1 MSKTPKGPPDWYRL
15 DNAGVLYSALQREKY
30 SPVYRFSAVLSQP
43 VDPAVLQRAVD
54 RTMPR
59 FPGFR
64 VRMKP
69 GVFWHYFEPNDS
81 PGPFVR
87 PDMSNPCQPIRFRED
102 NGWLVRFF
110 YYQSRISLEVFH
122 AVSDGA
128 GALTFFRTLLAV
140 YLRELGHPIPCG
152 PGLLD
157 VDAPPRPE
165 ELEDA
170 YARYAGKR
178 VLRDRWQ
185 ETAFS
190 NTSQA
195 EPFYT
200 LNVTMGFLPV
210 DRLKEIA
217 ARYGASI
224 TEYLSAVLLQSILEN
239 QEVQRPR
246 RPRPA
251 ALAIPI
257 DLRGWFPSATLRN
270 FILTVRLCVD
280 PTLGP
285 YTFPELVRYVHHY
298 MRLHINPQEMRAR
311 FTGNVH
317 FTANRFLQLIPI
329 FLKNPVMSLSYQL
342 VGVRP
347 FSATYTNPGLF
358 RVPPEMAPHIQ
369 RMEVVLGQATRPS
382 PHCASISYGNT
393 MTVTFAGTGTSS
405 ETERRFFT
413 HLVREGI
420 PVKVESNRTR

>member
-1 MSKTPKGPPDWYRL
+1 
-15 DNAGVLYSALQREKY
+15 
-30 SPVYRFSAVLSQP
+30 
-43 VDPAVLQRAVD
+43 
-54 RTMPR
+54 MPR

-157 VDAPPRPE
+157 VDDPPRPE

-239 QEVQRPR
+239 QEVQRPPAVPG
-246 RPRPA
+246 PRLWPFPSISGA
-251 ALAIPI
+251 GSPPP
-257 DLRGWFPSATLRN
+257 PSATSS
-270 FILTVRLCVD
+270 
-280 PTLGP
+280 
-285 YTFPELVRYVHHY
+285 
-298 MRLHINPQEMRAR
+298 
-311 FTGNVH
+311 
-317 FTANRFLQLIPI
+317 
-329 FLKNPVMSLSYQL
+329 SLSGSAWTPPWGLTPSLSWSDTSTTTCACTSIPRRCGPASPAMSTSQ
-342 VGVRP
+342 P
-347 FSATYTNPGLF
+347 TAFS
-358 RVPPEMAPHIQ
+358 
-369 RMEVVLGQATRPS
+369 S
-382 PHCASISYGNT
+382 
-393 MTVTFAGTGTSS
+393 
-405 ETERRFFT
+405 
-413 HLVREGI
+413 
-420 PVKVESNRTR
+420 

>member
-210 DRLKEIA
+210 DRLRLHHRIPLRSAPPVYPGESGGPA
-217 ARYGASI
+217 PPPSQARGSGHSHRSPG
-224 TEYLSAVLLQSILEN
+224 LVPLRHPPQLH
-239 QEVQRPR
+239 PHC
-246 RPRPA
+246 PA
-251 ALAIPI
+251 
-257 DLRGWFPSATLRN
+257 LRGPHPGA
-270 FILTVRLCVD
+270 
-280 PTLGP
+280 
-285 YTFPELVRYVHHY
+285 
-298 MRLHINPQEMRAR
+298 LHLP
-311 FTGNVH
+311 
-317 FTANRFLQLIPI
+317 
-329 FLKNPVMSLSYQL
+329 
-342 VGVRP
+342 
-347 FSATYTNPGLF
+347 
-358 RVPPEMAPHIQ
+358 
-369 RMEVVLGQATRPS
+369 
-382 PHCASISYGNT
+382 
-393 MTVTFAGTGTSS
+393 
-405 ETERRFFT
+405 
-413 HLVREGI
+413 
-420 PVKVESNRTR
+420 

>member
-1 MSKTPKGPPDWYRL
+1 M
-15 DNAGVLYSALQREKY
+15 
-30 SPVYRFSAVLSQP
+30 
-43 VDPAVLQRAVD
+43 
-54 RTMPR
+54 
-59 FPGFR
+59 
-64 VRMKP
+64 
-69 GVFWHYFEPNDS
+69 
-81 PGPFVR
+81 
-87 PDMSNPCQPIRFRED
+87 
-102 NGWLVRFF
+102 
-110 YYQSRISLEVFH
+110 
-122 AVSDGA
+122 
-128 GALTFFRTLLAV
+128 
-140 YLRELGHPIPCG
+140 
-152 PGLLD
+152 
-157 VDAPPRPE
+157 
-165 ELEDA
+165 
-170 YARYAGKR
+170 
-178 VLRDRWQ
+178 
-185 ETAFS
+185 
-190 NTSQA
+190 
-195 EPFYT
+195 
-200 LNVTMGFLPV
+200 
-210 DRLKEIA
+210 
-217 ARYGASI
+217 
-224 TEYLSAVLLQSILEN
+224 LLQSILEN

-393 MTVTFAGTGTSS
+393 MAVTFAGTGTSS

>member
-1 MSKTPKGPPDWYRL
+1 MSKTPKGPPDWYR
-15 DNAGVLYSALQREKY
+15 AGQRRRPLLRSPAGEVLAGLPLFCC
-30 SPVYRFSAVLSQP
+30 PVPAGGPHRPPAGSGPNHAP
-43 VDPAVLQRAVD
+43 V
-54 RTMPR
+54 PR
-59 FPGFR
+59 FPRPDEARGLLALFR
-64 VRMKP
+64 AQRQ
-69 GVFWHYFEPNDS
+69 

-157 VDAPPRPE
+157 VDDSPRPE

-251 ALAIPI
+251 ALASHRSPGLVPLRHPPQLHPHCPA
-257 DLRGWFPSATLRN
+257 LRGPHPGA
-270 FILTVRLCVD
+270 
-280 PTLGP
+280 
-285 YTFPELVRYVHHY
+285 
-298 MRLHINPQEMRAR
+298 LHLP
-311 FTGNVH
+311 
-317 FTANRFLQLIPI
+317 
-329 FLKNPVMSLSYQL
+329 
-342 VGVRP
+342 
-347 FSATYTNPGLF
+347 
-358 RVPPEMAPHIQ
+358 
-369 RMEVVLGQATRPS
+369 
-382 PHCASISYGNT
+382 
-393 MTVTFAGTGTSS
+393 
-405 ETERRFFT
+405 
-413 HLVREGI
+413 
-420 PVKVESNRTR
+420 

>member
-157 VDAPPRPE
+157 VDDSPRPE

-210 DRLKEIA
+210 D
-217 ARYGASI
+217 
-224 TEYLSAVLLQSILEN
+224 
-239 QEVQRPR
+239 
-246 RPRPA
+246 
-251 ALAIPI
+251 
-257 DLRGWFPSATLRN
+257 RGWFPSATLRN

-393 MTVTFAGTGTSS
+393 MAVTFAGTGTSS

>member
-81 PGPFVR
+81 PAPLSVR
-87 PDMSNPCQPIRFRED
+87 TCPTPASPSASGRTTD
-102 NGWLVRFF
+102 GWSRFF

-157 VDAPPRPE
+157 VDDPPRPE

-311 FTGNVH
+311 FTRQCPLH
-317 FTANRFLQLIPI
+317 RQP
-329 FLKNPVMSLSYQL
+329 LSPADPHLPEEPGDVPLLPAGGGAPLLRHLHQS
-342 VGVRP
+342 RP
-347 FSATYTNPGLF
+347 LPGPAGDGPSHPADGG
-358 RVPPEMAPHIQ
+358 RP
-369 RMEVVLGQATRPS
+369 GQATRPS

-393 MTVTFAGTGTSS
+393 MAVTFAGTGTSS

>member
-1 MSKTPKGPPDWYRL
+1 
-15 DNAGVLYSALQREKY
+15 
-30 SPVYRFSAVLSQP
+30 
-43 VDPAVLQRAVD
+43 
-54 RTMPR
+54 MPR

-246 RPRPA
+246 RPRPRGSGHSHRSPGLVPLRHPPQLHPHCPA
-251 ALAIPI
+251 
-257 DLRGWFPSATLRN
+257 LRGPHPGA
-270 FILTVRLCVD
+270 
-280 PTLGP
+280 
-285 YTFPELVRYVHHY
+285 
-298 MRLHINPQEMRAR
+298 LHLP
-311 FTGNVH
+311 
-317 FTANRFLQLIPI
+317 
-329 FLKNPVMSLSYQL
+329 
-342 VGVRP
+342 
-347 FSATYTNPGLF
+347 
-358 RVPPEMAPHIQ
+358 
-369 RMEVVLGQATRPS
+369 
-382 PHCASISYGNT
+382 
-393 MTVTFAGTGTSS
+393 
-405 ETERRFFT
+405 
-413 HLVREGI
+413 
-420 PVKVESNRTR
+420 

>member
-1 MSKTPKGPPDWYRL
+1 MSKTHNGPADWYRL

-157 VDAPPRPE
+157 VDDPPRPE

-210 DRLKEIA
+210 DRL
-217 ARYGASI
+217 
-224 TEYLSAVLLQSILEN
+224 
-239 QEVQRPR
+239 
-246 RPRPA
+246 
-251 ALAIPI
+251 
-257 DLRGWFPSATLRN
+257 
-270 FILTVRLCVD
+270 
-280 PTLGP
+280 
-285 YTFPELVRYVHHY
+285 
-298 MRLHINPQEMRAR
+298 
-311 FTGNVH
+311 
-317 FTANRFLQLIPI
+317 
-329 FLKNPVMSLSYQL
+329 
-342 VGVRP
+342 
-347 FSATYTNPGLF
+347 
-358 RVPPEMAPHIQ
+358 
-369 RMEVVLGQATRPS
+369 
-382 PHCASISYGNT
+382 
-393 MTVTFAGTGTSS
+393 
-405 ETERRFFT
+405 
-413 HLVREGI
+413 
-420 PVKVESNRTR
+420 

>member
-81 PGPFVR
+81 P
-87 PDMSNPCQPIRFRED
+87 CQPIRFRED

-157 VDAPPRPE
+157 VDDPPRPE

-317 FTANRFLQLIPI
+317 FTTNRFLQLIPI

-393 MTVTFAGTGTSS
+393 MAVTFAGTGTSS

>member
-1 MSKTPKGPPDWYRL
+1 MSVRTCPTPG
-15 DNAGVLYSALQREKY
+15 
-30 SPVYRFSAVLSQP
+30 
-43 VDPAVLQRAVD
+43 
-54 RTMPR
+54 
-59 FPGFR
+59 
-64 VRMKP
+64 
-69 GVFWHYFEPNDS
+69 
-81 PGPFVR
+81 
-87 PDMSNPCQPIRFRED
+87 QPIRFRED

-157 VDAPPRPE
+157 VDDPLVRRSWRMPTLGTRASGSCGTAGRRP
-165 ELEDA
+165 
-170 YARYAGKR
+170 
-178 VLRDRWQ
+178 
-185 ETAFS
+185 AFS

-393 MTVTFAGTGTSS
+393 MAVTFAGTGTSS

>member
-1 MSKTPKGPPDWYRL
+1 MD
-15 DNAGVLYSALQREKY
+15 D
-30 SPVYRFSAVLSQP
+30 
-43 VDPAVLQRAVD
+43 
-54 RTMPR
+54 
-59 FPGFR
+59 
-64 VRMKP
+64 
-69 GVFWHYFEPNDS
+69 
-81 PGPFVR
+81 
-87 PDMSNPCQPIRFRED
+87 
-102 NGWLVRFF
+102 
-110 YYQSRISLEVFH
+110 
-122 AVSDGA
+122 
-128 GALTFFRTLLAV
+128 
-140 YLRELGHPIPCG
+140 
-152 PGLLD
+152 
-157 VDAPPRPE
+157 PPRPE
-165 ELEDA
+165 ALEDA

-358 RVPPEMAPHIQ
+358 RVPPEMAPSSGWRSSWGRPPGPPSLRLHQLWQYHGCHLRRHRHLQ
-369 RMEVVLGQATRPS
+369 RDG
-382 PHCASISYGNT
+382 
-393 MTVTFAGTGTSS
+393 
-405 ETERRFFT
+405 RRFFT

>member
-81 PGPFVR
+81 PAPLVR
-87 PDMSNPCQPIRFRED
+87 SDMSSPCQPIRFRED

-157 VDAPPRPE
+157 VDDPPRPE

-178 VLRDRWQ
+178 VL
-185 ETAFS
+185 AG
-190 NTSQA
+190 
-195 EPFYT
+195 P
-200 LNVTMGFLPV
+200 
-210 DRLKEIA
+210 
-217 ARYGASI
+217 
-224 TEYLSAVLLQSILEN
+224 
-239 QEVQRPR
+239 
-246 RPRPA
+246 
-251 ALAIPI
+251 LAG
-257 DLRGWFPSATLRN
+257 D
-270 FILTVRLCVD
+270 
-280 PTLGP
+280 
-285 YTFPELVRYVHHY
+285 
-298 MRLHINPQEMRAR
+298 
-311 FTGNVH
+311 
-317 FTANRFLQLIPI
+317 RFLQHQPGGALLHPECHHG
-329 FLKNPVMSLSYQL
+329 LSAR
-342 VGVRP
+342 G
-347 FSATYTNPGLF
+347 PG
-358 RVPPEMAPHIQ
+358 
-369 RMEVVLGQATRPS
+369 
-382 PHCASISYGNT
+382 
-393 MTVTFAGTGTSS
+393 
-405 ETERRFFT
+405 
-413 HLVREGI
+413 
-420 PVKVESNRTR
+420 

>member
-1 MSKTPKGPPDWYRL
+1 
-15 DNAGVLYSALQREKY
+15 
-30 SPVYRFSAVLSQP
+30 
-43 VDPAVLQRAVD
+43 
-54 RTMPR
+54 
-59 FPGFR
+59 
-64 VRMKP
+64 
-69 GVFWHYFEPNDS
+69 
-81 PGPFVR
+81 
-87 PDMSNPCQPIRFRED
+87 MSNPCQPIRFRED

-157 VDAPPRPE
+157 VDDSPRPE

-342 VGVRP
+342 VGCAPSPPPTPIPASSGSRRRWPSHPADGGRP
-347 FSATYTNPGLF
+347 GAGHPAL
-358 RVPPEMAPHIQ
+358 
-369 RMEVVLGQATRPS
+369 

-393 MTVTFAGTGTSS
+393 MAVTFAGTGTSS

>member
-43 VDPAVLQRAVD
+43 VDPTVLQRAVD

-157 VDAPPRPE
+157 VDDPPRPE

-170 YARYAGKR
+170 Y
-178 VLRDRWQ
+178 
-185 ETAFS
+185 
-190 NTSQA
+190 
-195 EPFYT
+195 
-200 LNVTMGFLPV
+200 
-210 DRLKEIA
+210 

-393 MTVTFAGTGTSS
+393 MAVTFAGTGTSS